1 MKRSKKIIL
10 GLVLLVI
17 VLGSVS
23 LFTFNKLIQPAT
35 NEVQNSTT
43 VNNGETSTNSTTS
56 NSTSESQ
63 ETTETSEEPEE
74 NPYEGTFELP
84 IKNASGYA
92 PIDLEVKSQA
102 DSDAETEETLE
113 PGTAFRILQEE
124 DDWWEIESEET
135 QGWIEHQYAFINL
148 PDVLPSA
155 AYNNTNTYSS
165 LYRSAGIEIPEV
177 TDHSLYDSKA
187 ENERLGK
194 EEFIIPVLYTTAKK
208 IYEAQ
213 SQALENGET
222 LLIYETY
229 RPHNAQEKVYDQLTE
244 LAEENDTV
252 KAGADT
258 APWEMFWFINDDVSN
273 HQKGF
278 AIDVSLAQIDEQ
290 ETNFYGDYS
299 VDVVEDYTEYEM
311 PSPMHELSSAS
322 AVFTQPVTSLDE
334 DAWKDAEL
342 RPEMNQAALALQG
355 YFVNAGM
362 TPLAS
367 EWWHFND
374 LEAREQV
381 EDNESK
387 GEYTLKEVM
396 STTP

>member
-165 LYRSAGIEIPEV
+165 LYRSVGIEIPEV

-381 EDNESK
+381 EDNESN